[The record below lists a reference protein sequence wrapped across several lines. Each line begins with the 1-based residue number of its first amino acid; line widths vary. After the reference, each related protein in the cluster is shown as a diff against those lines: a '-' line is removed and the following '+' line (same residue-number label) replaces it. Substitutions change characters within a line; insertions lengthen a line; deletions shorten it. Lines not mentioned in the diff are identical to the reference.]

1 MPHWKIWIDTGGT
14 FTDCI
19 AIDPNEKF
27 KRLKV
32 LSSSILRGQI
42 IKQISPHSFQV
53 QIHWP
58 IEKDIFNGFELRV
71 IGREKINRKIRT
83 IDLINSIINIDKPI
97 YEKINNRT
105 IEISS
110 NEEVPVLAARLL
122 TETSLS
128 QNFPKIEMRL
138 GSTRGTNALLERKGA
153 RTAFITTQGFKDL
166 LLIGTQ
172 QRKDLF
178 ALNVQK
184 EKPLYEFVIEVNE
197 RIESD
202 GSVLQALTEN
212 ELANIISKLKK
223 QKVDAVAIA
232 FLNSYKNPTHELL
245 FEAALLKSGFTF
257 ISTSHRLSN
266 QIKIVPRAETT
277 IVNAYLSPIIKNY
290 LDNIQIGLRSLRA
303 DEAGDLKIMTSAG
316 GLSDATNFYP
326 KDSLLSGPS
335 GGVVGAATT
344 AKLSG
349 IDKLITFDMGGTS
362 TDVSLYDQRYDYR
375 YESKVGETKI
385 LSPSLAIE
393 TIAAGGGSI
402 CDYDGYRLTV
412 GPHSAGASPGPACY
426 GAGGP
431 LTITDVNLLLG
442 RLDPTFFALP
452 LHPAKAEEALEI
464 LLSKIQKTT
473 KKKPKAE
480 RILESLAQIANEK
493 MAEAIKKVSV
503 QNGNNP
509 ADYTLLSFGGAGGQH
524 ACALAEMLGMKRIL
538 IPYDAG
544 LLSAYGIGHA
554 KVERFEEKLILQ
566 PLSKIEKPL
575 SKIAERLFQEGSKKL
590 QNEGYA
596 ASEIKKE
603 KQLLFLRFK
612 GQESTLELEYSS
624 VSNIQNLFRKKYESI
639 FGHWID
645 NRQIEVE
652 SLKVMLSISQ
662 ALQPKAASYKKF
674 YKPVAEKISTYYSQG
689 IHHKIEIFCWEK
701 LEPGAMIS
709 GSSMI
714 VSQNS
719 TTLVDDGWEFLLDGN
734 NNAILTVKKRESKKE
749 NACTKE
755 AFIELFSNR
764 FTAVAQEMGAMLQRT
779 SFSVNVKER
788 LDFSC
793 AVLDADGYLVVNAPH
808 IPVHLGSMGVCVRE
822 VKKVIEMKE
831 GDVIITN
838 HPAFGGS
845 HLPDVTLIK
854 PIFYKKKIVG
864 YVATRAH
871 HAEIGGKKP
880 GSMPADATNLEE
892 EGVIIDPTYLV
903 KSNRPQWKNISTLFT
918 SAKYPTRLLEENL
931 ADLNGA
937 LASILA
943 GEKGLQ
949 ELCEKYGAT
958 EVSKYMK
965 LLKKYASDLLKEKL
979 KASIKKS
986 FQAEERLDDGSKLK
1000 VKLKI
1005 QDSKLIVDFS
1015 GTSKMHPRNLN
1026 ATKAIVQSVV
1036 LYVLRLWVNKPIAM
1050 NEGLMERVKLILPN
1064 CLLDP
1069 FSNSNFDQSQL
1080 PAVVGGNTE
1089 VSQRLTDTLLKA
1101 LELVACSQGTMN
1113 NFLFG
1118 NERFGY
1124 YETIG
1129 GGTGAG
1135 NGFAGADAVHSH
1147 MTNTRITDPEVLE
1160 LRYPV
1165 RLEKF
1170 EIRKNSGGKGKWKG
1184 GDGIVR
1190 EITFKENMEVNILS
1204 QHRKEKPYGLKGG
1217 ETGKTGE
1224 QVLIKIS
1231 GEIAKLKGMDSASV
1245 KMGDKIIIKT
1255 PGGGGWGKN

>member
-1 MPHWKIWIDTGGT
+1 MHHWKIWIDTGGT

-19 AIDPNEKF
+19 AIDPNENF

-42 IKQISPHSFQV
+42 IKQISPDSFEV

-58 IEKDIFNGFELRV
+58 IEKDIFNGFELSV
-71 IGREKINRKIRT
+71 IGREKIKRKIRA
-83 IDLINSIINIDKPI
+83 IDLVNSIIYVHKAIH
-97 YEKINNRT
+97 EKINNRT

-178 ALNVQK
+178 ALNVQN
-184 EKPLYEFVIEVNE
+184 EEPLYEFVIEVNE

-202 GSVLQALTEN
+202 GSILKPLSEN
-212 ELANIISKLKK
+212 ELTSIVNKLKR
-223 QKVDAVAIA
+223 QKVDSVAIA
-232 FLNSYKNPTHELL
+232 FLNCYKNPIHEVLL
-245 FEAALLKSGFTF
+245 EKILLKSGFTF

-277 IVNAYLSPIIKNY
+277 VVNAYLSPIIKNY
-290 LDNIQIGLRSLRA
+290 LNNIQKGLKS
-303 DEAGDLKIMTSAG
+303 DLKIMTSAG
-316 GLSDATNFYP
+316 GLSEATNFYP
-326 KDSLLSGPS
+326 KDSLLSGPA

-349 IDKLITFDMGGTS
+349 VDKLITFDMGGTS

-402 CDYDGYRLTV
+402 CDYDGYRLIV

-442 RLDPTFFALP
+442 RLDPEFFALP
-452 LHPAKAEEALEI
+452 IHVAKAEEALER
-464 LLSKIQKTT
+464 LLVKIKKST
-473 KKKPKAE
+473 KGKPKAE
-480 RILESLAQIANEK
+480 HILESLAQIANEK

-575 SKIAERLFQEGSKKL
+575 SQIAEQLFQEGSKKL

-662 ALQPKAASYKKF
+662 ALQPKAASCKEI

-689 IHHKIEIFCWEK
+689 IYHKIKIFCWEK
-701 LEPGAMIS
+701 LEPGAIIS
-709 GSSMI
+709 GPSMI

-719 TTLVDDGWEFLLDGN
+719 TTVVDDSWNFLLDEN
-734 NNAILTVKKRESKKE
+734 NNAILSINKESKKK
-749 NACTKE
+749 NAYTNE
-755 AFIELFSNR
+755 ALLELFSNR

-793 AVLDADGYLVVNAPH
+793 AMLDADGYLVVNAPH

-864 YVATRAH
+864 YVANRAH

-918 SAKYPTRLLEENL
+918 SSKYPTRLLEENL

-949 ELCEKYGAT
+949 ELCEKYGTT

-979 KASIKKS
+979 KTSIKKS

-1005 QDSKLIVDFS
+1005 QNSKLIVDFF
-1015 GTSKMHPRNLN
+1015 GTSKIHPRNLN

-1050 NEGLMERVKLILPN
+1050 NEGLMERVKLILPHG
-1064 CLLDP
+1064 LLDP
-1069 FSNSNFDQSQL
+1069 FSHSLLLKTSLL

-1101 LELVACSQGTMN
+1101 LELAACSQGTMN

-1118 NERFGY
+1118 NEQFGY

-1147 MTNTRITDPEVLE
+1147 MTNTRITDPEILE

-1190 EITFKENMEVNILS
+1190 EIAFKENMEVNILS

-1217 ETGKTGE
+1217 GDGKTGE
-1224 QVLIKIS
+1224 QILVNAVGKKR
-1231 GEIAKLKGMDSASV
+1231 KLKGMDSASV
-1245 KMGDKIIIKT
+1245 KKGDKIIIRT
-1255 PGGGGWGKN
+1255 PGGGAWGK

>member
-19 AIDPNEKF
+19 AIDPFGKF

-32 LSSSILRGQI
+32 LSSSVLRGQI
-42 IKQISPHSFQV
+42 VKQLTPISFQV

-58 IEKDIFNGFELRV
+58 IAKDIFNGFELNV
-71 IGREKINRKIRT
+71 IGKEKIKRKINF
-83 IDLINSIINIDKPI
+83 INIVNSIVFVDKPI
-97 YEKINNRT
+97 YEKINGHT
-105 IEISS
+105 IEITSR
-110 NEEVPVLAARLL
+110 EEVPVLAARLL
-122 TETSLS
+122 TETPLNR
-128 QNFPKIEMRL
+128 NFPQLEMRL

-153 RTAFITTQGFKDL
+153 RTAFITTKGFKDL

-172 QRKDLF
+172 QRNDLF

-184 EKPLYEFVIEVNE
+184 EKPFYDIAIEVEE

-202 GSVLQALTEN
+202 GSILRTLSEK
-212 ELANIISKLKK
+212 EFSKIIDKLKK
-223 QKVDAVAIA
+223 KKIDSVAIA
-232 FLNSYKNPTHELL
+232 FLNSYKNPAHELL
-245 FEAALLKSGFTF
+245 LEAALLKSGFSF
-257 ISTSHRLSN
+257 VSASHRLSN

-277 IVNAYLSPIIKNY
+277 VVNAYLSPIIKSY
-290 LDNIQIGLRSLRA
+290 LYNIQKGLVS
-303 DEAGDLKIMTSAG
+303 GDLKVMNSAG
-316 GLSDATNFYP
+316 GLSAATNFYP
-326 KDSLLSGPS
+326 KDSLLSGPA
-335 GGVVGAATT
+335 GGVVGAATV
-344 AKLSG
+344 AKLSS

-375 YESKVGETKI
+375 YESKVGQAKI

-426 GAGGP
+426 GSGGP

-442 RLDPTFFALP
+442 RLDPDFFALP
-452 LHPAKAEEALEI
+452 IHPAKAEEALQI
-464 LLSKIQKTT
+464 LLIKILKST

-480 RILESLAQIANEK
+480 IILESLAQIANEK

-524 ACALAEMLGMKRIL
+524 ACALAEMLGMKKIL

-554 KVERFEEKLILQ
+554 QVERFEEKLILQ
-566 PLSKIEKPL
+566 PLGKIENSL
-575 SKIAERLFQEGSKKL
+575 SRIAEQLFEEGSKKL

-612 GQESTLELEYSS
+612 GQESTLELEYDPK
-624 VSNIQNLFRKKYESI
+624 VNVQNPFRKKYESI

-645 NRQIEVE
+645 NREIEVE

-662 ALQPKAASYKKF
+662 ASPPKAASYKKT
-674 YKPVAEKISTYYSQG
+674 YKPVAAKTSIYHSQAIQSKI
-689 IHHKIEIFCWEK
+689 KIFCWEK
-701 LEPGAMIS
+701 LEAGAMIS
-709 GSSMI
+709 GPSMI

-719 TTLVDDGWEFLLDGN
+719 TTVVDDSWNFLLDEN
-734 NNAILTVKKRESKKE
+734 NNSILTINKESKKK
-749 NACTKE
+749 NAYADE
-755 AFIELFSNR
+755 ALLELFSNR

-831 GDVIITN
+831 GDLIITN

-854 PIFYKKKIVG
+854 PIFYKKKLVG
-864 YVATRAH
+864 YVANRAH

-880 GSMPADATNLEE
+880 GSMPADASCLEE
-892 EGVIIDPTYLV
+892 EGVIITPTYLV
-903 KSNRPQWKNISTLFT
+903 KNNKPQWKEISTLFT

-949 ELCEKYGAT
+949 ELCEKYGADD
-958 EVSKYMK
+958 VSKYMK

-986 FQAEERLDDGSKLK
+986 FHAEEKLDDGSKLK
-1000 VKLKI
+1000 VKISI
-1005 QDSKLIVDFS
+1005 QKAKLIVDFTGS
-1015 GTSKMHPRNLN
+1015 AKVHFGNLN

-1036 LYVLRLWVNKPIAM
+1036 LYILRLWVNKSIAM
-1050 NEGLMERVKLILPN
+1050 NEGLMERVKLILPHG
-1064 CLLDP
+1064 LLDP
-1069 FSNSNFDQSQL
+1069 FSHSSLLKNQTSLL

-1101 LELVACSQGTMN
+1101 LELAACSQGTMN

-1118 NERFGY
+1118 NEQFGY

-1135 NGFAGADAVHSH
+1135 NGFDGANAVHSH
-1147 MTNTRITDPEVLE
+1147 MTNTRITDPEILE
-1160 LRYPV
+1160 SRYPV

-1190 EITFKENMEVNILS
+1190 EITFKGNMEVNILS

-1217 ETGKTGE
+1217 GPGKAGE
-1224 QVLIKIS
+1224 QILVNTS
-1231 GEIAKLKGMDSASV
+1231 GEKKKLKGMDNASV
-1245 KMGDKIIIKT
+1245 KKGDKIIIKT
-1255 PGGGGWGKN
+1255 PGGGAWGN